1 MAAVGLIPEYKIL
14 DDNEDGGLSA
24 VHYVAQVCIR
34 KFNIVFHHY
43 VCDEVKEKKPLRP
56 AFVTFI

>member
-24 VHYVAQVCIR
+24 VHYVAQV
-34 KFNIVFHHY
+34 IV
-43 VCDEVKEKKPLRP
+43 VKIDHLKLQ
-56 AFVTFI
+56 

>member
-24 VHYVAQVCIR
+24 VHFVAQVIIEIYQVSKR
-34 KFNIVFHHY
+34 
-43 VCDEVKEKKPLRP
+43 
-56 AFVTFI
+56 